1 MKLLKA
7 FIRTSRVDEV
17 IRALEAKR
25 APGITLSRV
34 HGVGY
39 GYEPMLFTL
48 SPSEYQKTLEVT
60 KVEVVCRDEDSEG
73 LLMALLDAAR
83 TGARGDGII
92 FVTAVERAVKI
103 RSGESDEAALAP

>member
-7 FIRTSRVDEV
+7 FIRTSRVDTV
-17 IRALEAKR
+17 ITALEAAG

-48 SPSEYQKTLEVT
+48 SPSEYKKTLEVT
-60 KVEVVCRDEDSEG
+60 KVEVVCRDEDVER
-73 LLMALLDAAR
+73 LLGTLVQASR
-83 TGARGDGII
+83 TGVQGDGIV
-92 FVTAVERAVKI
+92 FVTAVERAVKV
-103 RSGESDEAALAP
+103 RTGDLDGAALEA

>member
-7 FIRTSRVDEV
+7 FIRSSQVDEV
-17 IRALEAKR
+17 IRALESAG

-48 SPSEYQKTLEVT
+48 SPSEYRKTLQVT
-60 KVEVVCRDEDSEG
+60 KVEVVCGDADAESLVG
-73 LLMALLDAAR
+73 VLVDAAR
-83 TGARGDGII
+83 TGSQGDGIV
-92 FVTAVERAVKI
+92 FVTPVERAVKI
-103 RSGESDEAALAP
+103 RTGAAGAKALQG

>member
-7 FIRTSRVDEV
+7 FVRTSRVNAV
-17 IRALEAKR
+17 IRALESAG

-48 SPSEYQKTLEVT
+48 SPSEYRKTLEVT
-60 KVEVVCRDEDSEG
+60 KVEVVCRDSEAERLAG
-73 LLMALLDAAR
+73 ALADAAR
-83 TGARGDGII
+83 TGSQGDGIV
-92 FVTAVERAVKI
+92 FVTGVESAMKI
-103 RSGESDEAALAP
+103 RTGASGAEALRR